1 MNFDEFLKEGT
12 NQAEFDKR
20 IAKALETAKTKWD
33 EDYKKKEEERAKELE
48 AKQKELEENAKLS
61 AEEKIKKEMEKLSKE
76 NADLKASE
84 AKRAMK
90 DNSLAYIKEKGYS
103 DAIADLVDLSSFAD
117 ENDMHT
123 RLDNINTNLSNTLS
137 KQLDNKLKEN
147 GYPDLASKG
156 SEGAKDA
163 FNFNFTPIKE
173 VK

>member
-1 MNFDEFLKEGT
+1 MDFDEILKDPKY
-12 NQAEFDKR
+12 QAEFDKR
-20 IAKALETAKTKWD
+20 VAKSLETAKSKWD
-33 EDYKKKEEERAKELE
+33 EDSKKAAEEERKRLEEE
-48 AKQKELEENAKLS
+48 AKLT
-61 AEEKIKKEMEKLSKE
+61 AEEKTKKEMEKLAKE
-76 NADLKASE
+76 NAELKASE

-90 DNSLAYIKEKGYS
+90 DSSLAYIKEKGYS

-147 GYPDLASKG
+147 GYPDLANKG
-156 SEGAKDA
+156 NDGAKDA